1 MYIIWTLLRTAAHQ
15 PIEQPLISSIVGTFC
30 CWLLQSGFWN
40 PWNLCLWNTES
51 RKFFLWNSES
61 WASETGIQLKESGI
75 QDCLGLP
82 YKGQFNRKTYIIMSV
97 GGKHAYHLTTL
108 NSPHSEEKDKYKK
121 GVTSVTKD
129 QETGKICLLYRG
141 FIVSRFFWNYKFYYY
156 WGKVNCS
163 LNWGLHYIEVCYV
176 EVSLYNYCTNLRS
189 LYSLVFNFLFTF
201 SVSMPGASRQSWSPS
216 KRGVTWDITGCK

>member
-1 MYIIWTLLRTAAHQ
+1 MFACGIQNLGNFSCGIQNPGLWKL
-15 PIEQPLISSIVGTFC
+15 EFSSR
-30 CWLLQSGFWN
+30 N
-40 PWNLCLWNTES
+40 PES
-51 RKFFLWNSES
+51 RTVLDYLTRGNLIEKPTSQCQSE
-61 WASETGIQLKESGI
+61 AS
-75 QDCLGLP
+75 
-82 YKGQFNRKTYIIMSV
+82 M
-97 GGKHAYHLTTL
+97 LTTWSL
-108 NSPHSEEKDKYKK
+108 LIPLSEEKDKFKK
-121 GVTSVTKD
+121 GVTSVTKG
-129 QETGKICLLYRG
+129 QGTGKICLLYWR

-163 LNWGLHYIEVCYV
+163 LNWGLHYIEVRYV